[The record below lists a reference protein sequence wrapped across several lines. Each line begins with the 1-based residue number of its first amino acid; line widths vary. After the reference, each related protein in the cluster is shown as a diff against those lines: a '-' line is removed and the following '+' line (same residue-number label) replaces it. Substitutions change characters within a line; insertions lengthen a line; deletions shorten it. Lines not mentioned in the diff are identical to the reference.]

1 MFALSNLNSIK
12 TRIFERF
19 LKFNRFERHSRTL
32 KNVEIQGQKM
42 HSGIWLSQVRLHLLK
57 KQSFLY
63 DLMKKKFGVN
73 EMVNFGSALSTP
85 YFPSE
90 DDLLTLTGA
99 EVMTSV
105 FK

>member
-1 MFALSNLNSIK
+1 MFALSNLNSIE

-19 LKFNRFERHSRTL
+19 LKFNRFERHSCTL
-32 KNVEIQGQKM
+32 KNVEIQDQKK
-42 HSGIWLSQVRLHLLK
+42 HSGIWLSQLRLRLLEF

-63 DLMKKKFGVN
+63 DLMKKPFWVN

-90 DDLLTLTGA
+90 DDPLTYNFGC
-99 EVMTSV
+99 
-105 FK
+105 